1 MKGENE
7 MANYVSTTSDKTKA
21 GAKRRLFIG
30 GLGLQYF
37 YVGRIGAGFLR
48 LLIGLLLWGVIITGI
63 VQKEAAP
70 VIVAPAVALV
80 VINLVELAII
90 ALGRFRDNTGAFLRQ

>member
-1 MKGENE
+1 
-7 MANYVSTTSDKTKA
+7 MANYVSLSSDKTKA
-21 GAKRRLFIG
+21 GARRRLLLG
-30 GLGLQYF
+30 GIGLQYF
-37 YVGRIGAGFLR
+37 YVGRLKIGFIR
-48 LLIGLLLWGVIITGI
+48 LLIGLLLWGVVITGI